1 MTYTHN
7 RATTVMGL
15 LLVATVL
22 AGCSTTE
29 AAPPFDL
36 RAQTEMNKRYGALND
51 EKHEVKAVNLLRVD
65 PSNLRQVVEF
75 ETNEP
80 PGTIVVDTA
89 KRFLYLVQADGTA
102 LRYGIGVGQ
111 EGLEFTGS
119 GIVGY
124 KREWPRWT
132 PTANM
137 IERNPKLYAP
147 WRGGMEGGAKNP
159 LGARALYLFKG
170 GKDTLFRIHGTS
182 EPWTIGQAV
191 SSGCIRMFNQDVVD
205 LYRRVPSG
213 AKVVVLD
220 SESATARD
228 YQTKNGEL

>member
-1 MTYTHN
+1 M
-7 RATTVMGL
+7 
-15 LLVATVL
+15 
-22 AGCSTTE
+22 
-29 AAPPFDL
+29 D
-36 RAQTEMNKRYGALND
+36 D
-51 EKHEVKAVNLLRVD
+51 EKHEVKAINLSRVD

-75 ETNEP
+75 ETDEP

-111 EGLEFTGS
+111 EGLEFKGS
-119 GIVGY
+119 AIVGY

-132 PTANM
+132 PTTNM

-147 WRGGMEGGAKNP
+147 WRSGMEGGARNP
-159 LGARALYLFKG
+159 LGARALYLFQG

-213 AKVVVLD
+213 AKVVVLGAEGPTEPD
-220 SESATARD
+220 HQPE
-228 YQTKNGEL
+228 NEEL